1 MSKKNIINRII
12 STGVIAVVRAENQEK
27 AEKVAHACIS
37 GGIYAIEITF
47 TVLGAEEV
55 IKKLSEKFSEN
66 EIILGAGTVLNKE
79 TVKLALDN
87 GAKYIVSPGF
97 DFDSAK
103 LCNELDV
110 PYFPGCMTITEMMNA
125 RKVGVEVIKLFP
137 GSMFGPGFV
146 KAVRGPLPDIKIIP
160 TGGVSIENVK
170 AWIESGCVAVGV
182 GSELT
187 APAKTGDYEAVT
199 KLAKEFVKRVKKARE
214 QIGRI
219 L

>member
-1 MSKKNIINRII
+1 MSKKTIII
-12 STGVIAVVRAENQEK
+12 SRILNSGVIAVVRAENQEK
-27 AEKVAHACIS
+27 AEKIAHACMA
-37 GGIYAIEITF
+37 GGISAIEITF
-47 TVLGAEEV
+47 TVPGAEKI
-55 IKKLSEKFSEN
+55 IKKLNEDFSED

-79 TVKLALDN
+79 TAELAIDN

-97 DFDSAK
+97 DLLSAK
-103 LCNELDV
+103 LCNKLDV

-137 GSMFGPGFV
+137 GGVFGPGFV

-160 TGGVSIENVK
+160 TGGVSIENVE
-170 AWIESGCVAVGV
+170 AWIESGSVAVGV

-187 APAKTGDYEAVT
+187 APAKTGDYEGVT
-199 KLAKEFVKRVKKARE
+199 KLAKEFVRRVKKARE
-214 QIGRI
+214 R

>member
-1 MSKKNIINRII
+1 MSKKNTISRII
-12 STGVIAVVRAENQEK
+12 DSGVIAVVRVESQEK
-27 AEKVAHACIS
+27 AEKIAYACMS
-37 GGIYAIEITF
+37 GGVHAIEITF
-47 TVLGAEEV
+47 TVSKAWEV

-79 TVKLALDN
+79 TVKLAIEH

-125 RKVGVEVIKLFP
+125 RKIGVEVIKLFP
-137 GSMFGPGFV
+137 GSIFGPSFV

-160 TGGVSIENVK
+160 TGGVSIENVE

-182 GSELT
+182 ATELT
-187 APAKTGDYEAVT
+187 APAKTGDYKGVT
-199 KLAKEFVKRVKKARE
+199 RLAKEFVSRVKKARE
-214 QIGRI
+214 KLNQTT
-219 L
+219 